1 MAALIPILVGLAN
14 VMEIVT
20 FIQFIEEEAI
30 QSAALG
36 VFLAIRGKSTA
47 GAITGISLLEV
58 VLIPHLK
65 EINNTV
71 GWMAPYSKGCF
82 ADFVLA
88 QETNLVIYKDILFA
102 RKK

>member
-1 MAALIPILVGLAN
+1 MAFLIPILVGLAN

-30 QSAALG
+30 QSASLG
-36 VFLAIRGKSTA
+36 VFLAIRGKSYR
-47 GAITGISLLEV
+47 GASLGITLLRGT
-58 VLIPHLK
+58 LIPHLRD
-65 EINNTV
+65 INDAV

-82 ADFVLA
+82 EDFILA
-88 QETNLVIYKDILFA
+88 TETNLNIYEDILFA

>member
-1 MAALIPILVGLAN
+1 MAGLLAVLQGLAN

-36 VFLAIRGKSTA
+36 CFLAIRAKNYR
-47 GAITGISLLEV
+47 GASLGMSILRSR
-58 VLIPHLK
+58 LIPNLK
-65 EINNTV
+65 DINDYV

-82 ADFVLA
+82 SDFIAASEL
-88 QETNLVIYKDILFA
+88 NLVIYEEILFA
-102 RKK
+102 HPK